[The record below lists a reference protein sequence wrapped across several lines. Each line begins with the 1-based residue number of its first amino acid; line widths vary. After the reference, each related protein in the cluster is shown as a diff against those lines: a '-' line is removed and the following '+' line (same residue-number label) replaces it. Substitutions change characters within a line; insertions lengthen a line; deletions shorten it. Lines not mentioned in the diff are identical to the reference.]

1 MFTDQHLHE
10 VESLEINLDTME
22 NWLIVEPNEIEQIQ
36 DMSAFAEH
44 WR

>member
-10 VESLEINLDTME
+10 AEILEINLEAME

-36 DMSAFAEH
+36 DMSALATH
-44 WR
+44 